1 MKALVTAASKSSDSL
16 VKKKKQ
22 ELQHQLYHEPRYKQ
36 VKALADDLELTSAA
50 EARKNNPNALENN
63 TDAVAA
69 LMSLGM
75 LGPIILM

>member
-1 MKALVTAASKSSDSL
+1 MKALVTATSKSSDSP

-22 ELQHQLYHEPRYKQ
+22 ELQDQLYHDPRYGQ
-36 VKALADDLELTSAA
+36 VKALADNLELTSAA
-50 EARKNNPNALENN
+50 EAHKNNADALENN

-75 LGPIILM
+75 QGPIIPM